1 MEIEQLKIQMRDMA
15 AQQAHTIQLM
25 EQHWKAKLGSQH
37 ERMMH
42 QQQEKDV
49 QMRTIIERLVSVE
62 NQLRNE
68 QVEMERAL
76 MVKQKIIESHEKRIT
91 SLDNANKRLLAT
103 LTQFKERFKMGYD
116 CALPGSIWKRND
128 DVTDA
133 DEKDAKTESDE
144 SKSKDQ
150 IQDQPRG
157 QTPQGQTP
165 QRQTSSDSSQD
176 PEERE
181 AIDFRE
187 AWAARDSDV
196 TARGNVTL
204 DNSNVAT
211 DDSVTDDW
219 NTNNL
224 NSDRKTEVVT
234 DSPSSGHSS
243 EQLQSEEA
251 ENPMENP
258 SFNHERLL
266 ASRVPQGLPVPTVY
280 EEI

>member
-1 MEIEQLKIQMRDMA
+1 LHRFSNFYYSV
-15 AQQAHTIQLM
+15 AQ
-25 EQHWKAKLGSQH
+25 KK
-37 ERMMH
+37 
-42 QQQEKDV
+42 K
-49 QMRTIIERLVSVE
+49 
-62 NQLRNE
+62 
-68 QVEMERAL
+68 
-76 MVKQKIIESHEKRIT
+76 K
-91 SLDNANKRLLAT
+91 
-103 LTQFKERFKMGYD
+103 LTQTNVFCLE
-116 CALPGSIWKRND
+116 
-128 DVTDA
+128 DA

-150 IQDQPRG
+150 IRDQPRG
-157 QTPQGQTP
+157 
-165 QRQTSSDSSQD
+165 QTSSDSSQD

-234 DSPSSGHSS
+234 DSPSSGRSS
-243 EQLQSEEA
+243 GQLQSEEG
-251 ENPMENP
+251 ETPMENP